1 MTSIYNIQKQK
12 HIVKISIPRPYT
24 SIKAPYVKI
33 VGEYDT
39 FAEAKVASEAAVL
52 VRNEVLKLYK
62 EQQDTTHKKQNL
74 STETLHHLS
83 F

>member
-1 MTSIYNIQKQK
+1 MTSFFDSQRQK

-39 FAEAKVASEAAVL
+39 FAEAKAASEAAVL

-62 EQQDTTHKKQNL
+62 EHQDKTHKKQNL
-74 STETLHHLS
+74 SAETLHHLS